1 MFEQMLYLAS
11 VGLIVLLIRSV
22 FQALSSRK
30 KTDIIPALAFESLT
44 RYYDL
49 VVSWTCREETFKTAL
64 VHQVEQIVSLEA
76 LVTVLDV
83 GCGTG
88 TLLKMLFK
96 ARPQAKLHGLDADST
111 VLDLARGKLG
121 EQVVFAKGFAHEM
134 PFANASM
141 DVVTSSLFFHHL
153 TTNQKR
159 NTLTEIRRLLRSGG
173 TLHVADWG
181 KPSNLLM
188 RLAFFFIQLLDGFE
202 TTRDSVTGLLPQLMR
217 DAGFVNVSCTSSF
230 STVFG
235 TIRLFKCTAP

>member
-1 MFEQMLYLAS
+1 LQQLLYLAP
-11 VGLIVLLIRSV
+11 VCLVVFLIRSV

-44 RYYDL
+44 RYYDV
-49 VVSWTCREETFKTAL
+49 VVSWTCREETFKAAL
-64 VHQVEQIVSLEA
+64 VHQVEQSVSLEA

-88 TLLKMLFK
+88 TLLKMLLK
-96 ARPQAKLHGLDADST
+96 ARPLAKLHGLDADST

-121 EQVVFAKGFAHEM
+121 EQVVLAKGFAHEM
-134 PFANASM
+134 PFSSASM
-141 DVVTSSLFFHHL
+141 DIVTSSLFFHHL

-159 NTLTEIRRLLRSGG
+159 KALTEIRRLLRSRG

-181 KPSNLLM
+181 KPSSLLM
-188 RLAFFFIQLLDGFE
+188 RSLFLVIQLLDGFD
-202 TTRDSVTGLLPQLMR
+202 TTQDSVTGLLPQLMA
-217 DAGFVNVSCTSSF
+217 DAGFVDVTCTSSF

-235 TIRLFKCTAP
+235 TIRLFKCSAP